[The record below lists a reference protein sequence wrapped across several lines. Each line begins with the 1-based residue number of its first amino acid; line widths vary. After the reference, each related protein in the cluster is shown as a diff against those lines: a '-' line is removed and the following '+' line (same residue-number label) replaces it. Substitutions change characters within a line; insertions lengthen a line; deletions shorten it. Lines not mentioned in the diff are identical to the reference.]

1 MSTNKA
7 PSSYKDPSGFV
18 FFQNDKILRQVNK
31 TYKSDYDLL
40 IKSGLY
46 QKLVELEL
54 LVPHKELNLKGT
66 AEAYKILEPQVI
78 PFISYPYEWC
88 FSQLKDAALLTLKIQ
103 KTALDYGMSLKDAT
117 SFNIQFLGGKLVFI
131 YTLSFEKYKPN
142 VPWVAYRQF
151 CEQFLSPLALFALKD
166 VRLNTIMEAHAG
178 SIPLN
183 LAAKLLP
190 ASAKVKPSLLIHI
203 LLHARSQKKYSEATL
218 IKKPKKNF
226 SKRAFIGL
234 IDSLEG
240 AVKSLKL
247 KTDKT
252 VWTNYYD
259 PNDHGSYQDES
270 LAKKKEIVAKFI
282 DVAQPKTLWDVGAN
296 TGVYSQ
302 IAADKNIFT
311 VSFDNDHTVIE
322 QNYLRMKKQKEKN
335 ILPLWVDV
343 VNPTPAIGW
352 ENMEREAFLTRPHPD
367 MALALAVIHH
377 LAISN
382 NLPLGHL
389 AEFFSKIC
397 RTLIIEFIP
406 KEDYRVKLLL
416 QSREDIFDSYN
427 QKSFEKEF
435 AMYFS
440 IVKKTQLPNSK
451 RTLYLF
457 KIKAKA

>member
-1 MSTNKA
+1 MKFDKA

-18 FFQNDKILRQVNK
+18 FFQNNKILRQVNK
-31 TYKSDYDLL
+31 SYKSDYDLL

-46 QKLVELEL
+46 QKLVDDGL
-54 LVPHKELNLKGT
+54 LVSHKEVKVKDRDSQ
-66 AEAYKILEPQVI
+66 AYKHLQPQLI

-88 FSQLKDAALLTLKIQ
+88 FSQLKDAALLTLQIQ
-103 KTALDYGMSLKDAT
+103 HIALEHNMSLKDAT
-117 SFNIQFLGGKLVFI
+117 SFNIQFLEGKPIFI
-131 YTLSFEKYKPN
+131 DTLSFEKYKPN
-142 VPWVAYRQF
+142 SPWVAYRQF
-151 CEQFLSPLALFALKD
+151 CEQFLAPLALYASKD
-166 VRLNTIMEAHAG
+166 VRLNTVLEAHAG
-178 SIPLN
+178 SIPLD

-190 ASAKVKPSLLIHI
+190 ASAKIKPSLLIHI
-203 LLHARSQKKYSEATL
+203 LFHAGSQKKYSEATF
-218 IKKPKKNF
+218 IKKPKKSF
-226 SKRAFIGL
+226 SKSAFTGL

-240 AVKSLKL
+240 AIKGLKL

-259 PNDHGSYQDES
+259 PEDHGSYEDES
-270 LAKKKEIVAKFI
+270 LAKKKDLVSKFI
-282 DVAQPKTLWDVGAN
+282 SIAKPKSLWDVGAN

-352 ENMEREAFLTRPHPD
+352 ENREREAFLSRPHPD
-367 MALALAVIHH
+367 VALALAIIHH

-382 NLPLGHL
+382 NLPLGYL
-389 AEFFSKIC
+389 AGFFSKIC
-397 RTLIIEFIP
+397 KTLVIEFIP

-416 QSREDIFDSYN
+416 QSREDIFSSYDRKN
-427 QKSFEKEF
+427 FEKEF
-435 AMYFS
+435 GKYFS
-440 IVKKTQLPNSK
+440 VLKKSSLPNSK
-451 RTLYLF
+451 RTLYLL
-457 KIKAKA
+457 KRK